1 MALKISNNAYGTLAS
16 GISTSDTVIALSAGN
31 GARFPTF
38 AVGDWGYATLVN
50 SANTMEIVMITARTS
65 DTLTVVRAQDDTT
78 ATAYLAG
85 DRIEMRPCAAAM
97 NDKLD
102 VTVASSTY
110 ATSSSVTT
118 GLAAKLD
125 SATALTTYAKLAGG
139 NTLAG
144 AQKIQVQHSTI
155 VALGTVS
162 GTVNIDLSLGS
173 TFTMTI
179 SGVTAITFSNAPPAG
194 YDQTVYL
201 KMTNAGT
208 NVSFPSGTKTPGG
221 VAASGTGLGLTAA
234 GKDLLAVWYDTE
246 QTAYVVG
253 AVWKDYK

>member
-16 GISTSDTVIALSAGN
+16 GISDSDTIIALSAGN

-38 AVGDWGYATLVN
+38 AVGDFGYATLVN

-65 DTLTVVRAQDDTT
+65 DTLTVVRGQDNTT
-78 ATAYLAG
+78 AVAYLAG

-97 NDKLD
+97 NEKLD
-102 VTVASSTY
+102 STVAATTY
-110 ATSSSVTT
+110 ATAASLTT

-144 AQKIQVQHSTI
+144 AQKIQVMHSNI
-155 VALGTVS
+155 SALGSVS
-162 GTVNIDLSLGS
+162 GTVNLDLSAAS
-173 TFTMTI
+173 TFTATI
-179 SGVTAITFSNAPPAG
+179 AGATAFTFSNPPTSG
-194 YDQTVYL
+194 FDQTIYL
-201 KMTNAGT
+201 KLTNAGT
-208 NVSFPSGTKTPGG
+208 NVTFPSGTKTPGG

-234 GKDLLAVWYDTE
+234 GKDLLAIWYDTE